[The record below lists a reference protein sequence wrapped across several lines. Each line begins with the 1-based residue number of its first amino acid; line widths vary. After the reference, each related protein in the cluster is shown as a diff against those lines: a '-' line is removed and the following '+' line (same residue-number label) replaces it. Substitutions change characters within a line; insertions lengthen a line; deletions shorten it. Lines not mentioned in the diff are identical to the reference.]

1 MEGISMST
9 GRRKTYVCFFI
20 LVFLVLWRQAKAEG
34 FEIGVYGG
42 AAAAAMGGYNDR
54 ITALNSYNSSLGAS
68 PTLTKFT
75 YEPEPS
81 LIILRSFDTVFGQT
95 AVYLRND
102 WIILE
107 QRGNDSRWS
116 TGAQAQSLNG
126 DFSAFYTSAGARY
139 YYRPEGASNLEFYV
153 DADAGLCHYYS
164 NYATEVTVKEDGGI
178 QDSIRKDWKTAIPA
192 ASIGAG
198 GNWWMGGGLGLGV
211 NAGYRIASGKVML
224 AITDIAGSGGASQGE
239 DSVDY
244 SGIYANA
251 GIILRFGGD
260 VSGKKSGQSG
270 DIGDSQFLEITG
282 KLYNDADRLISAGLF
297 RKAMEKNEEAMKL
310 SPDDERLTAQAKVIK
325 DGLEKNAPVNDI
337 GTLKEEAEDFRRL
350 KQFQNARLRY
360 LEIKAMEP
368 ENPYAIFYL
377 KNFDDKA
384 AQYLQ
389 RAKSAVAGNEN
400 EKALKAAA
408 KALEYSPDDEQIKA
422 VYASIVKSGVLK
434 EQTDKMFNQAVDLF
448 DKGEYEQASELWKE
462 VLNLNPSD
470 AEARQNMN
478 RALQKSGDDLKEK
491 SQDAKKAH
499 DEAVKE
505 YKIGN
510 MDAAAL
516 KCEYVLRIDPDDLDS
531 RKMLDD
537 IHKVKVGGEKQALPK
552 R

>member
-1 MEGISMST
+1 MST
-9 GRRKTYVCFFI
+9 GGRKTYVCFFI
-20 LVFLVLWRQAKAEG
+20 LVFLVIWRQAKAEG
-34 FEIGVYGG
+34 FEIGIYGG
-42 AAAAAMGGYNDR
+42 AAAAAMGEYNDR
-54 ITALNSYNSSLGAS
+54 IASLNNYNSLLGAS
-68 PTLTKFT
+68 PSLTKFT

-81 LIILRSFDTVFGQT
+81 LIILRNFDTSFGQT

-107 QRGNDSRWS
+107 QRGNDSRWAN
-116 TGAQAQSLNG
+116 GVQAQALNG

-139 YYRPEGASNLEFYV
+139 YYKPEGAANLEFYV

-164 NYATEVTVKEDGGI
+164 NYATEVTFKEDGGL
-178 QDSIRKDWKTAIPA
+178 QDSIRKDWKTAAPA

-198 GNWWMGGGLGLGV
+198 GNWWMGGGIGLAV
-211 NAGYRIASGKVML
+211 SAGYRFASGKVML
-224 AITDIAGSGGASQGE
+224 SITDLAGPGGTSQGE

-251 GIILRFGGD
+251 GVIFRFGGD
-260 VSGKKSGQSG
+260 AAGKKSAQSG
-270 DIGDSQFLEITG
+270 EIGDSQFLEITG
-282 KLYNDADRLISAGLF
+282 KLYNDADRLFNAGLL
-297 RKAMEKNEEAMKL
+297 RKALEKNSEALKL
-310 SPDDERLTAQAKVIK
+310 SPDDERLTAQAKAIK
-325 DGLEKNAPVNDI
+325 AALEKNAPVNDV
-337 GTLKEEAEDFRRL
+337 GTLKEEAENFRRL

-384 AQYLQ
+384 AQYMQ
-389 RAKSAVAGNEN
+389 KAKSAAAGNEN
-400 EKALKAAA
+400 EKALRAAA
-408 KALEYSPDDEQIKA
+408 KALEYSPDDEEIKA
-422 VYASIVKSGVLK
+422 VYASIVKNGMLK
-434 EQTDKMFNQAVDLF
+434 EQADKMFNQAVDLF
-448 DKGEYEQASELWKE
+448 DKGEYEQAAELWKE

-470 AEARQNMN
+470 SEAKQNMD
-478 RALQKSGDDLKEK
+478 RALQKSGEDLKEK
-491 SQDAKKAH
+491 SQDAKKAY
-499 DEAVKE
+499 DEAMKE

-537 IHKVKVGGEKQALPK
+537 INKVKEGGEKQALPK